1 MAAKNIIY
9 RFPNATVLFV
19 PGNMR
24 SITLLNNGVEVS
36 EHPHALTTEIMEAL
50 GTYSYRA
57 HFATEGELQ
66 LVSSSWSREV
76 LSYIPK
82 DRSSELKELDEES
95 YEKIS
100 VNFKQFY
107 ERKLAEPVETRT
119 ELEYELVEVPY
130 DLKGEILIGKE
141 FASDLHAKVLP
152 IRDREQRSNRY
163 YDRDRLRASISN
175 NLPLDLTGAE
185 VKKLVDALGNEV
197 AGRTG
202 YSASL
207 RQYGYLGDGDFDV
220 TFYEVPYQG
229 AVKKV
234 LDKKQNGQ
242 PYADRRGHMVRD
254 MPKSVGQA
262 KITSADLASWWASV
276 EGNKLSDDAKLE
288 ALRTLTNHLWRA

>member
-9 RFPNATVLFV
+9 RFPNATVLFA
-19 PGNMR
+19 PGNLR
-24 SITLLNNGVEVS
+24 SIILLNDGVEVS
-36 EHPHALTTEIMEAL
+36 EHSHALTTEIMEAL

-57 HFATEGELQ
+57 HFATEGKLQ

-100 VNFKQFY
+100 ENFKRFY

-141 FASDLHAKVLP
+141 FASDLHAKALP
-152 IRDREQRSNRY
+152 IRDREQRGSY
-163 YDRDRLRASISN
+163 YDRNRLRASISN

-185 VKKLVDALGNEV
+185 IRKLVDALGNEV
-197 AGRTG
+197 AGRNG

-242 PYADRRGHMVRD
+242 PYADRRGRMVRD

-262 KITSADLASWWASV
+262 KITATDLANWWASV